1 MFFVFSRAQRISVF
15 IAVGWLGFALQL
27 TALALLTSLAHWPW
41 LPATIV
47 AVELAV
53 VHNFIWHERVTWCD
67 RTAFSS
73 FERFARFNIA
83 TGMTSI
89 AGNIV
94 LMAICI
100 GVLGLPPIVA
110 NAIAVGTMSVV
121 NFFVADRWVFAATV
135 NSPPRR
141 TRGTPVVVRFVAV
154 LVLSTTAS
162 AAAPHD
168 AVDAWNRYVVETEAR
183 FEASA
188 SSPRPADYDVRAE
201 GESLGVPSGTISRWR
216 GSVFIPGARL
226 DQVLNRLQYPGT
238 PPPQDD
244 VVSSRVISR
253 FAACLHP
260 ARAPRHRHRHLRYR
274 ARDDVPPPHADDR
287 HRAQRRDAHRRSWR
301 RRSRVSLALALVLAL
316 RAGRRR
322 RARGPRIADAQPRRA
337 GARPADRVADRV
349 AHREGVDGQNAR
361 GVTRISR
368 PDTRRQ
374 PHALT
379 APD

>member
-1 MFFVFSRAQRISVF
+1 VSFVFSRAQRISVF

-201 GESLGVPSGTISRWR
+201 GASLGVPSGTISRWR

-226 DQVLNRLQYPGT
+226 DQVHQGDIRIQRATVVQVLNRG
-238 PPPQDD
+238 
-244 VVSSRVISR
+244 
-253 FAACLHP
+253 A
-260 ARAPRHRHRHLRYR
+260 
-274 ARDDVPPPHADDR
+274 
-287 HRAQRRDAHRRSWR
+287 
-301 RRSRVSLALALVLAL
+301 ALVAAELL
-316 RAGRRR
+316 
-322 RARGPRIADAQPRRA
+322 
-337 GARPADRVADRV
+337 
-349 AHREGVDGQNAR
+349 
-361 GVTRISR
+361 
-368 PDTRRQ
+368 
-374 PHALT
+374 HALGYRLLVFPIQRVDF
-379 APD
+379 ALVVRGQAILPSGQRVVMYDVFEVIDHDRCGGAVAAQLFVDLVQRAVGV

>member
-1 MFFVFSRAQRISVF
+1 VSFVFSRAQRISVF

-94 LMAICI
+94 LTAICV
-100 GVLGLPPIVA
+100 GVVGLPPIVA

-226 DQVLNRLQYPGT
+226 DQLLNRLQYPGT

-253 FAACLHP
+253 GHDSLRVFIRLVRHAIVTVTYDTEHEMTFCRRTPTIATARSVATRIDEVGGGDRGFLWRLHSYW
-260 ARAPRHRHRHLRYR
+260 RYEQVAGGVR
-274 ARDDVPPPHADDR
+274 VDLESLTLSRDVP
-287 HRAQRRDAHRRSWR
+287 
-301 RRSRVSLALALVLAL
+301 ALVRPIALPIVSRIARESMVRTLEAL
-316 RAGRRR
+316 REYLD
-322 RARGPRIADAQPRRA
+322 PIPSDSL
-337 GARPADRVADRV
+337 
-349 AHREGVDGQNAR
+349 
-361 GVTRISR
+361 TR
-368 PDTRRQ
+368 
-374 PHALT
+374 
-379 APD
+379 

>member
-1 MFFVFSRAQRISVF
+1 VSLVSFVFSRAQRFSVF

-53 VHNFIWHERVTWCD
+53 VHNFIWHERVTWCG
-67 RTAFSS
+67 RTAFSC
-73 FERFARFNIA
+73 FERFTRFNVA

-89 AGNIV
+89 AGNVV

-121 NFFVADRWVFAATV
+121 NFVVADRWVFATTV

-141 TRGTPVVVRFVAV
+141 TRGTPVVVIVVAV
-154 LVLSTTAS
+154 LLLSTTAS
-162 AAAPHD
+162 AAPPQD
-168 AVDAWNRYVVETEAR
+168 AVDAWNRYLVETEAR

-188 SSPRPADYDVRAE
+188 SSPRPADHDVRAE

-226 DQVLNRLQYPGT
+226 DQLLNRLQYPGT

-253 FAACLHP
+253 GHDSLRVFIRLE
-260 ARAPRHRHRHLRYR
+260 RHAIVTVTYDTEHEMTF
-274 ARDDVPPPHADDR
+274 
-287 HRAQRRDAHRRSWR
+287 R
-301 RRSRVSLALALVLAL
+301 RRTPTIATARSVATRIDEVGGGDRGFLWRFHSYWRYEQVAGGVRVDLESLTLSRVV
-316 RAGRRR
+316 
-322 RARGPRIADAQPRRA
+322 
-337 GARPADRVADRV
+337 DRV
-349 AHREGVDGQNAR
+349 AHRAGVDGQNAR

-368 PDTRRQ
+368 PDTQRQ